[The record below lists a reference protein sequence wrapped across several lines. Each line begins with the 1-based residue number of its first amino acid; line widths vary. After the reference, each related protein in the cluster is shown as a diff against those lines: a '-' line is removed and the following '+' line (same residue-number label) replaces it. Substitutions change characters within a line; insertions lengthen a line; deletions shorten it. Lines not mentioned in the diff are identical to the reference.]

1 MHKVPFVSQAVYA
14 FPRGSCGVASTM
26 MLLKFHYRR
35 KRKPSYRELRKS
47 LGVYLP
53 PSASIR
59 QRAKLGVASDDVTGY
74 LRRQGIRYRTTS
86 RNTRQMWALLTRRLR
101 RAPAMV
107 GMGRNEWRW
116 GKDGHWIVVIDVS
129 EDIVTFLDPGYPPTH
144 PRPSRMALVRFRK
157 QWDGSSVQILGFH

>member
-26 MLLKFHYRR
+26 MLLKFH
-35 KRKPSYRELRKS
+35 
-47 LGVYLP
+47 YLP